1 MKNIFVGIFV
11 AVVSTFVACDDDL
24 KYDMD
29 TVYDYESNFEFLWKE
44 FDQKYSFFDYKK
56 DSIKDWNAVHD
67 EYLTYVR
74 NCKNE
79 VEFFDVLAAMLNEL
93 KDGHVNLLSSFDIS
107 NYDFE
112 DNYPS
117 DVDGGVLSNDRYL
130 GKNCRR
136 SGGLKYKTLRD
147 GKVGYIR
154 YADFT
159 VDFSNSQ
166 LDFIL
171 NSFEN
176 TDGLIIDVRSN
187 YGGMV
192 DYVYN
197 IISHF
202 VDESYTAY
210 YTVYKNGV
218 GHSDFSSPL
227 SHEISPVDN
236 GVVYRKPVYVL
247 VDRGCYSAT
256 NCFAF
261 SIKGLPRVTLL
272 GGKTGGGAGAPMVTE
287 LPNGW
292 TARFSGTIL
301 LDKNKQITEFGVD
314 PDIELHLDKE
324 LAYTQGLDNIIE
336 TACDYIEGVVK

>member
-1 MKNIFVGIFV
+1 MKKIFVGILV

-24 KYDMD
+24 KYDND
-29 TVYDYESNFEFLWKE
+29 TVYDFESNFEFLWNE

-79 VEFFDVLAAMLNEL
+79 VELFDVLAAMLNEL

-107 NYDFE
+107 SYDFE

-117 DVDGGVLSNDRYL
+117 DIDDGVLYNDRYL

-136 SGGLKYKTLRD
+136 SGGFKYKTLRD
-147 GKVGYIR
+147 GKVGYMR

-159 VDFSNSQ
+159 VAFTDSQ

-187 YGGMV
+187 YGGEV
-192 DYVYN
+192 N
-197 IISHF
+197 IVNNLISHF
-202 VDESYTAY
+202 IDDSYLAY
-210 YTVYKNGV
+210 YRLCKNGV
-218 GHSDFSSPL
+218 GHSDFSSPI
-227 SHEISPVDN
+227 SSIISPVIN
-236 GVVYRKPVYVL
+236 GVIYRKPVYVL

-301 LDKNKQITEFGVD
+301 LDKDKQITEFGVD
-314 PDIELHLDKE
+314 PDIELYLDKD
-324 LAYTQGLDNIIE
+324 LADSQGLDNIIE
-336 TACDYIEGVVK
+336 TACDYIVGVVK

>member
-1 MKNIFVGIFV
+1 MKKIILFFLV
-11 AVVSTFVACDDDL
+11 AVMSTFVACDDDL

-29 TVYDYESNFEFLWKE
+29 KNSDYEFNFEFLWKE
-44 FDQKYSFFDYKK
+44 FDKKYCFFDYKK

-74 NCKNE
+74 NCKSE

-107 NYDFE
+107 SYDFE

-154 YADFT
+154 YSEFT
-159 VDFSNSQ
+159 ESFTNEQ
-166 LDFIL
+166 LDYIL
-171 NSFEN
+171 STFEN
-176 TDGLIIDVRSN
+176 TEGLIIDVRSN
-187 YGGMV
+187 PGGDIGNVQKMV
-192 DYVYN
+192 
-197 IISHF
+197 SHF
-202 VDESYTAY
+202 IDESYIPFY
-210 YTVYKNGV
+210 SIYKIGT
-218 GHSDFSSPL
+218 GHSDFSSPV
-227 SHEISPVDN
+227 SCNIEPYN
-236 GVVYRKPVYVL
+236 GVIYIKPVYVL
-247 VDRGCYSAT
+247 TNRGCYSST
-256 NCFAF
+256 NIFAF
-261 SIKGLPRVTLL
+261 SMKGLPRVKIL
-272 GGKTGGGAGAPMVTE
+272 GGKTGGGVGAPMVTE
-287 LPNGW
+287 LPIGW

>member
-1 MKNIFVGIFV
+1 MKKIILLFLV
-11 AVVSTFVACDDDL
+11 AVMSTFVACDDDL

-29 TVYDYESNFEFLWKE
+29 TVSDYEFNFEFLWKE
-44 FDQKYSFFDYKK
+44 FDKKYCFFDYKK

-74 NCKNE
+74 NCKSE

-107 NYDFE
+107 SYDFE
-112 DNYPS
+112 ENYPS
-117 DVDGGVLSNDRYL
+117 DINYDVLSSDRYL
-130 GKNCRR
+130 GKDYRY
-136 SGGLKYKTLRD
+136 SGGIKYKTLRD

-154 YADFT
+154 YSEFT
-159 VDFSNSQ
+159 ESFTNEQ
-166 LDFIL
+166 LDYIL
-171 NSFEN
+171 STFEN
-176 TDGLIIDVRSN
+176 TEGLIIDVRSN
-187 YGGMV
+187 PGGDIGNVQKMV
-192 DYVYN
+192 
-197 IISHF
+197 SHF
-202 VDESYTAY
+202 IDESYIPFY
-210 YTVYKNGV
+210 SIYKIGT
-218 GHSDFSSPL
+218 GHSDFSSPV
-227 SHEISPVDN
+227 SCNIEPYN
-236 GVVYRKPVYVL
+236 GVIYRKPVYVL

>member
-1 MKNIFVGIFV
+1 MKKIFVGIFV

-24 KYDMD
+24 KYDYD
-29 TVYDYESNFEFLWKE
+29 TVYDFESNFEFLWNE
-44 FDQKYSFFDYKK
+44 FDQKYCFFDYKK

-74 NCKNE
+74 NCKNV
-79 VEFFDVLAAMLNEL
+79 VELFDVLAAMLNEL

-107 NYDFE
+107 SYDFE

-117 DVDGGVLSNDRYL
+117 DIDDGVLYNDRYL

-136 SGGLKYKTLRD
+136 SGGFKYKTLRD
-147 GKVGYIR
+147 GKVGYMR

-159 VDFSNSQ
+159 VAFTESQ
-166 LDFIL
+166 LNFIL

-187 YGGMV
+187 YGGDV
-192 DYVYN
+192 NYVN
-197 IISHF
+197 NLISHF
-202 VDESYTAY
+202 IDDSYLAY
-210 YTVYKNGV
+210 YRLCKDGV
-218 GHSDFSSPL
+218 GHSDFSSPI
-227 SHEISPVDN
+227 SCIISPVKD
-236 GVVYRKPVYVL
+236 VIYRKPVYVL
-247 VDRGCYSAT
+247 VDRGCFSAT

-261 SIKGLPRVTLL
+261 SIKGLPRITLI

-301 LDKNKQITEFGVD
+301 LDKDKQIAEFGVD
-314 PDIELHLDKE
+314 PDIELHLDKD
-324 LAYTQGLDNIIE
+324 LADSQGLDNIIE

>member
-1 MKNIFVGIFV
+1 MKKIFVGIFV

-29 TVYDYESNFEFLWKE
+29 TVYDYETNFEFLWKE
-44 FDQKYSFFDYKK
+44 FDQKYSMFGYKK

-79 VEFFDVLAAMLNEL
+79 VELFDVLAAMLNEL

-107 NYDFE
+107 SYDFE
-112 DNYPS
+112 DDYPS
-117 DVDGGVLSNDRYL
+117 DIDYGILSNDRYL
-130 GKNCRR
+130 GKNSRR
-136 SGGLKYKTLRD
+136 SAGFKYKTLRE

-154 YADFT
+154 YADFNE
-159 VDFSNSQ
+159 DFTSSQ

-171 NSFEN
+171 TSFEN

-187 YGGMV
+187 YGGTLINV
-192 DYVYN
+192 DEFV
-197 IISHF
+197 SHF
-202 VDESYTAY
+202 VDDPYIAY
-210 YTVYKNGV
+210 HTIYKKGV
-218 GHSDFSSPL
+218 GHSDFSSPV
-227 SHEISPVDN
+227 SNTIYPANN
-236 GVVYRKPVYVL
+236 GVIYRKPVYVL
-247 VDRGCYSAT
+247 VDRGCFSAT

-292 TARFSGTIL
+292 TARFSGTII
-301 LDKNKQITEFGVD
+301 LDKDKQIAEFGVD
-314 PDIELHLDKE
+314 PDIELHLDKD